1 MAASRETPTPSLL
14 SISQLEGPVQLPSV
28 LGASQAVW
36 RELGAILLGNLA
48 AVVGPMG
55 AAHAWVFPGPVPKIL
70 GCPVKPYLFCCLRP
84 HDAFEEL
91 ETELRPP
98 QAGLLG

>member
-36 RELGAILLGNLA
+36 RELGAILWKSGSCGWSHGGGTCLGFSRASAKN
-48 AVVGPMG
+48 
-55 AAHAWVFPGPVPKIL
+55 PGL
-70 GCPVKPYLFCCLRP
+70 SS
-84 HDAFEEL
+84 
-91 ETELRPP
+91 
-98 QAGLLG
+98 